1 MKEKIGEFLQYFTEI
16 TQEEADYIE
25 SILDWDDE
33 TKIAFMMAKRIFEQ
47 K

>member
-1 MKEKIGEFLQYFTEI
+1 MKEKIGEFLQCFTEI

-25 SILDWDDE
+25 SILDWDEE